1 MALYSGNLKDQ
12 AAIKVTD
19 GTTGEGFAAISGSF
33 GTQLTQSATDLNA
46 ALTNADFTNPGTL
59 LQMQQKMATY
69 QVGLSVFT
77 AMIKSFEDSLKGI
90 TQKM

>member
-1 MALYSGNLKDQ
+1 MALYTGNLKEE
-12 AAIKVTD
+12 AAITANS
-19 GTTGEGFAAISGSF
+19 TTAEGFNAIAGSF
-33 GTQLTQSATDLNA
+33 GTQLTQSADQLNA
-46 ALTNADFTNPGTL
+46 ALEGADFTNPGTL